1 MNPLCLTSSPVTGGS
16 VTGDEVGVPPRR
28 VGHDPPRVPEIARVL
43 TYPIDGFS
51 NLFALSGRTVH
62 IDAYP
67 GTKLVQGLE
76 WLTAQRAA
84 PPMGPT
90 AVAIFIARAVAAA
103 VPN

>member
-1 MNPLCLTSSPVTGGS
+1 